1 MQTQTI
7 LLQTTRGTSVPPLC
21 LCAFVALP
29 PPLMTDVGVIAI
41 GRNEGERLRLC
52 LQSVVERGMPVV
64 YVDSGS
70 TDGSREMARS
80 LGADVVELDLSRP
93 FSAARAR
100 NEGFERLTQ
109 VAPGL
114 RYLQFVDGDCEVV
127 AGWIESANRALDS
140 RPDVA
145 VVCGRRRERFPEASI
160 YNRLADL
167 EWDRP
172 AGETESCGGDAMFRA
187 ETFRETGGFNPT
199 IAAGE
204 EPELCQR
211 LRAKG
216 WKVLRLADE
225 MTLHDSAMLRLG
237 QWWKRQVRSGYGAM
251 DVATRFGNRVF
262 LGQVRSARRWTA
274 RYGII
279 CMLAAVLI
287 ASASMLATVQPPARS
302 GLRFAAVAV
311 LLLPLAQV
319 QRLALQ
325 VRHRTRSSGDA
336 FAYGFFTVL
345 GKWGNVLGQLQ
356 YLRDRAA
363 GRNTRLIEYKTAP
376 EA

>member
-1 MQTQTI
+1 MSDI
-7 LLQTTRGTSVPPLC
+7 
-21 LCAFVALP
+21 
-29 PPLMTDVGVIAI
+29 GVIAI

-52 LQSVVERGMPVV
+52 LRSVVDRGMRVV

-70 TDGSREMARS
+70 TDGSQELARS
-80 LGADVVELDLSRP
+80 LGVEVVALDLSKP

-100 NEGFERLTQ
+100 NAGFERLSERASNLKY
-109 VAPGL
+109 V
-114 RYLQFVDGDCEVV
+114 QFVDGDCEIV
-127 AGWIESANRALDS
+127 AGWIEIASRILES

-145 VVCGRRRERFPEASI
+145 VVCGRRRERFPAASI

-172 AGETESCGGDAMFRA
+172 AGETERCGGDAMFRVDA
-187 ETFRETGGFNPT
+187 FRDVGGFDPT
-199 IAAGE
+199 VAAGE

-225 MTLHDSAMLRLG
+225 MTLHDSAMLHFG
-237 QWWKRQVRSGYGAM
+237 QWWKRQVRSGYGAL
-251 DVATRFGNRVF
+251 DVATRFGNNVF
-262 LGQVRSARRWTA
+262 LGQVHSARRWTV
-274 RYGII
+274 RYGAI
-279 CMLAAVLI
+279 CLI
-287 ASASMLATVQPPARS
+287 AALLLTSAMVGSVQAPARS
-302 GLRFAAVAV
+302 GLRFAAIAL
-311 LLLPLAQV
+311 LLLPLAQI

-345 GKWGNVLGQLQ
+345 GKWAHVLGQWK
-356 YLRDRAA
+356 YVRDRAA
-363 GRNTRLIEYKTAP
+363 GRNTRLIEYKAAP
-376 EA
+376 WPATPISPQTSAAIRGGHS